1 MIPKNYEKKTLGVF
15 SGSFYNENEID
26 VSFALNVALLKP
38 LFTILLGDYTS
49 LSQEVIWRIF
59 FVRVQ

>member
-1 MIPKNYEKKTLGVF
+1 MIPKNYEKKTPGFFLVPF
-15 SGSFYNENEID
+15 ITKTRSM
-26 VSFALNVALLKP
+26 SFALNVALLKP
-38 LFTILLGDYTS
+38 LFTILLWGYTS